1 MMKILVITDIL
12 TNILTQNIGLK
23 LMKIMKILRKIL
35 KKNYIRS
42 KNKHF
47 IGFFLKKMI
56 YIYIY
61 NLHQ

>member
-1 MMKILVITDIL
+1 MMKILVITYIL

-47 IGFFLKKMI
+47 IGFFF
-56 YIYIY
+56 
-61 NLHQ
+61 